1 MLLGYLLNPKLRKR
15 RPFTR
20 TRVKR
25 SRRYMTKLDEKQ
37 IIDIFANKL
46 GITNLDDVAVLGK
59 GIVIKSDMLVAST
72 DVPRYMQAW
81 QIARKSIVSCVSDL
95 AAKGVR
101 PYAAVISLGL
111 PNNYSIQRPDI
122 EGLAEG
128 FAIASKEFGV
138 KIVGGDT
145 NEAAELVIDC
155 TIIGF
160 NRFKVPTRS
169 GAKPGDYVVISGL
182 FGFAPAGL
190 SILLQKNFVPINTED
205 NDKDDDTII
214 INNNGNNDADDD
226 DNINNNNNKSTFLKQ
241 AVKSVL
247 EPCPRQR
254 FGLALARYFSSSID
268 SSDGLAA
275 SLYELASQAGDVDI
289 IVHSIPIASGLDN
302 FAQDNSLDL
311 DELVFHGG
319 EEYEIVATIS
329 TTKIRQAEA
338 AARKAGVKLYVIG
351 RVQRGSGKVFVQSR
365 LLENRG
371 YMHFA

>member
-128 FAIASKEFGV
+128 FSIASKEFGV

-145 NEAAELVIDC
+145 NEAGELVIDC
-155 TIIGF
+155 SMIGF
-160 NRFKVPTRS
+160 STFKVPTRS
-169 GAKPGDYVVISGL
+169 GAKPGDYVIVSGA

-190 SILLQKNFVPINTED
+190 VILLQNAAITVSNDIN
-205 NDKDDDTII
+205 
-214 INNNGNNDADDD
+214 
-226 DNINNNNNKSTFLKQ
+226 STFSKH
-241 AVKSVL
+241 AVKAVL
-247 EPCPRQR
+247 EPCPRQS

-268 SSDGLAA
+268 SSDGLAV
-275 SLYELASQAGDVDI
+275 SLYELASRSKGVDI
-289 IVHSIPIASGLDN
+289 IIYTIPSVKGLDR
-302 FAQDNSLDL
+302 FAQENSLDKH
-311 DELVFHGG
+311 ELVFHGG

-329 TTKIRQAEA
+329 PTKIRKAEV
-338 AARKAGVKLYVIG
+338 AARKAGVGLHVIG
-351 RVQRGSGKVFVQSR
+351 RVQKGSGNVF
-365 LLENRG
+365 
-371 YMHFA
+371 A

>member
-1 MLLGYLLNPKLRKR
+1 
-15 RPFTR
+15 
-20 TRVKR
+20 
-25 SRRYMTKLDEKQ
+25 MTKLDEKQ

-46 GITNLDDVAVLGK
+46 GIINLDDVAVLGK

-111 PNNYSIQRPDI
+111 PNNYSIQRPVI

-190 SILLQKNFVPINTED
+190 SILLQKNFVAINKED

-214 INNNGNNDADDD
+214 INNNDDD
-226 DNINNNNNKSTFLKQ
+226 NNNNNTFQKQ

-247 EPCPRQR
+247 EPRPRQR
-254 FGLALARYFSSSID
+254 FGLALARFFSSSID

-289 IVHSIPIASGLDN
+289 TIHSIPTALGLDN

-311 DELVFHGG
+311 NELVFHGG

-329 TTKIRQAEA
+329 GTKIRQAEA
-338 AARKAGVKLYVIG
+338 AARKAGVKLHVIG

-371 YMHFA
+371 YRHLV

>member
-190 SILLQKNFVPINTED
+190 SILLQKNLVPINTGD

-214 INNNGNNDADDD
+214 INNNGNDDD
-226 DNINNNNNKSTFLKQ
+226 YDNNKSTFLKQ

-254 FGLALARYFSSSID
+254 FG
-268 SSDGLAA
+268 
-275 SLYELASQAGDVDI
+275 
-289 IVHSIPIASGLDN
+289 
-302 FAQDNSLDL
+302 
-311 DELVFHGG
+311 
-319 EEYEIVATIS
+319 
-329 TTKIRQAEA
+329 
-338 AARKAGVKLYVIG
+338 
-351 RVQRGSGKVFVQSR
+351 
-365 LLENRG
+365 
-371 YMHFA
+371 